1 MSQKES
7 YGFSVLGCSPVL
19 ISRVESGE
27 SRRVMS
33 SVCLAVVLCS
43 SAESSQV
50 SQRESYGFSVLGCS
64 PVLISRVES
73 GESERE
79 LWLQCARL

>member
-1 MSQKES
+1 MA
-7 YGFSVLGCSPVL
+7 
-19 ISRVESGE
+19 
-27 SRRVMS
+27 
-33 SVCLAVVLCS
+33 SVCSAVVLCS

-79 LWLQCARL
+79 LWLQRARM

>member
-1 MSQKES
+1 MA
-7 YGFSVLGCSPVL
+7 
-19 ISRVESGE
+19 
-27 SRRVMS
+27 

-79 LWLQCARL
+79 LWLQCAWL

>member
-1 MSQKES
+1 ML
-7 YGFSVLGCSPVL
+7 FSHEACCVFSWQ
-19 ISRVESGE
+19 SGVCQT
-27 SRRVMS
+27 RATA
-33 SVCLAVVLCS
+33 SVCSAVVLCS

-79 LWLQCARL
+79 LRLQRARL

>member
-1 MSQKES
+1 MA
-7 YGFSVLGCSPVL
+7 
-19 ISRVESGE
+19 
-27 SRRVMS
+27 
-33 SVCLAVVLCS
+33 SVCSAVVLCS

-79 LWLQCARL
+79 LRLQRARL

>member
-1 MSQKES
+1 MA
-7 YGFSVLGCSPVL
+7 
-19 ISRVESGE
+19 
-27 SRRVMS
+27 
-33 SVCLAVVLCS
+33 SVCSDVVLCS

-50 SQRESYGFSVLGCS
+50 SQRESYVFSVLGCS

-79 LWLQCARL
+79 LWLQRARL

>member
-1 MSQKES
+1 MA
-7 YGFSVLGCSPVL
+7 
-19 ISRVESGE
+19 
-27 SRRVMS
+27 

-43 SAESSQV
+43 SAESSQVSQRESYGFSVFGCSPVLISRVSQV

-79 LWLQCARL
+79 LWLQCVRL